1 MVEAALWGLALAIV
15 TSIGAWLEWHSRR
28 THDNH
33 FAKIVLLE
41 SGQDKHA
48 TALLNLQ
55 QQIDGAL
62 AQSAHACQEVAQ
74 LKGAFV
80 QDAIEQMQQGKRKR

>member
-1 MVEAALWGLALAIV
+1 MVEAALWGLGLAMV

-28 THDNH
+28 THDH
-33 FAKIVLLE
+33 HGTKIVLLE

-48 TALLNLQ
+48 TALLSLQ
-55 QQIDGAL
+55 EQINTAL
-62 AQSAHACQEVAQ
+62 AQAGHACNEVAQ

-80 QDAIEQMQQGKRKR
+80 QDAIAQMQRGKRKR